1 MKARFLGIIPARGGS
16 KGIPRKNMVRL
27 GDRPLLQYTL
37 QAARESRG
45 LERVILTSD
54 DVEMIEL
61 ARSMRIDSPFKRPDY
76 LATDKASS
84 VDVVVHSLD
93 WLKEYQKYEPDAV
106 VLLQPTCPFR
116 TGEDIDNAIKA
127 FESSE
132 CECLMS
138 VNPVMQ
144 HPCEMVTR
152 SADGKLVWA
161 AEHPAPGQGGRQ
173 VFPTFYFINGAIY
186 IVTTEFLR
194 KNRRFDD
201 PFAAIH
207 IMDSS
212 HGLDIDDPYQLQLAR
227 GYLLAS

>member
-1 MKARFLGIIPARGGS
+1 METSFLGIIPARGGS
-16 KGIPRKNMVRL
+16 KGIPRKNMVML

-45 LERVILTSD
+45 LDKVILTSD
-54 DVEMIEL
+54 DAEMIEL
-61 ARSMRIDSPFKRPDY
+61 GRRMGIECPFKRPDY
-76 LATDKASS
+76 LATDVASS
-84 VDVVVHSLD
+84 VDVVFHTLD
-93 WLKEYQKYEPDAV
+93 WLKEHQNYEPDAV

-116 TGEDIDNAIKA
+116 TGEDIDDAIKA

-132 CECLMS
+132 RECLMS

-152 SADGKLVWA
+152 STDGKLVWA
-161 AEHPAPGQGGRQ
+161 IDHPAPGQGGRQ
-173 VFPTFYFINGAIY
+173 VFPTFYFINGAVY
-186 IVTTEFLR
+186 IVTLEFLK

-201 PFAAIH
+201 PQAAIH
-207 IMDSS
+207 IIDSS

-227 GYLLAS
+227 GYLLVS